1 MEINAEIVAVVTLAG
16 VFVGGL
22 IMGIRGYRPQSAPQ
36 QPARFDP
43 VLTGIGLEQ
52 GSHHQMEAL
61 TAEVAGIRRAIE
73 TLIEQGEDRRQAEIL
88 TTLKAIQSEAAARSD
103 DIHTET
109 GWASDDLCQA
119 WQACNSAAAEITK
132 LRQRIAELERDRRLR
147 H

>member
-1 MEINAEIVAVVTLAG
+1 MTALAD
-16 VFVGGL
+16 L
-22 IMGIRGYRPQSAPQ
+22 
-36 QPARFDP
+36 DKW
-43 VLTGIGLEQ
+43 L
-52 GSHHQMEAL
+52 
-61 TAEVAGIRRAIE
+61 EVAADAVREHDAG
-73 TLIEQGEDRRQAEIL
+73 
-88 TTLKAIQSEAAARSD
+88 